1 MPSISVVVPVFN
13 RAGSVTQAI
22 NSLLRQDFEKF
33 EIIIVDDGS
42 NDNTVEVIQAIG
54 DPRIRLFPQ
63 PENMGGNAARNR
75 GVREAR
81 APIICFLDSDDEFLP
96 HKLGYINRY
105 FRDHPEVDAL
115 IDSFEL
121 LYPSNF
127 HKKNAARINPALT
140 TSKAVEEAIFAR
152 RIFKATPAISARREA
167 LMDIGLFDETL
178 KRRQDMD
185 LVLRLARMKECRCVP
200 EVLWTK
206 HWTEGAISSKQE
218 TFMVA
223 MIEMC
228 ERHPD
233 YLTQPAFRK
242 GLARDFARHFI
253 RLTVK
258 GRGVAIRRDAIR
270 FTAFRDKKE
279 FFSLFTQGLWEIAR
293 RSVSA

>member
-115 IDSFEL
+115 TVI
-121 LYPSNF
+121 
-127 HKKNAARINPALT
+127 LT
-140 TSKAVEEAIFAR
+140 
-152 RIFKATPAISARREA
+152 
-167 LMDIGLFDETL
+167 G
-178 KRRQDMD
+178 RRQ
-185 LVLRLARMKECRCVP
+185 KP
-200 EVLWTK
+200 
-206 HWTEGAISSKQE
+206 S
-218 TFMVA
+218 
-223 MIEMC
+223 
-228 ERHPD
+228 
-233 YLTQPAFRK
+233 
-242 GLARDFARHFI
+242 
-253 RLTVK
+253 
-258 GRGVAIRRDAIR
+258 
-270 FTAFRDKKE
+270 
-279 FFSLFTQGLWEIAR
+279 
-293 RSVSA
+293 